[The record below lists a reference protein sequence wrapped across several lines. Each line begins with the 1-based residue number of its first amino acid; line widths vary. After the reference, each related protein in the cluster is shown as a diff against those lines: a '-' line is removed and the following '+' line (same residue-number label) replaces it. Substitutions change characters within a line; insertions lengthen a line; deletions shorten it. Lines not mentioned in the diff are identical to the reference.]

1 VDEGIVVL
9 PGDDPFVEAEEDT
22 PVEEKD
28 SPVSSSLDE
37 DGAGNPYY
45 GMASVPL
52 DETGIP

>member
-1 VDEGIVVL
+1 MVL

-45 GMASVPL
+45 GMASFPW